1 MFTGDSYIL
10 KLFCSKLLVLFL
22 SLITNEKF
30 LLRPMNEEI
39 KLYRNPKKTRNL
51 LLYASGISILIAIM
65 LLYGIGTFDGVFKVK
80 LSIASGAILL
90 IMLVLILKVLGSIKD
105 KSPLIQIDSNGFSG
119 RTTPL
124 AKAFGRIEWQD
135 VTDLQLNK
143 VGGDTLVA
151 VTIDNVAKYDGR
163 ASKFLWKLAFDEQNS
178 KLNIMYSA
186 SEIDMNEKALYDLFV
201 SNWKK

>member
-1 MFTGDSYIL
+1 
-10 KLFCSKLLVLFL
+10 
-22 SLITNEKF
+22 
-30 LLRPMNEEI
+30 MNEEI
-39 KLYRNPKKTRNL
+39 KLYRNAKKTRNL

-90 IMLVLILKVLGSIKD
+90 IMLVLIFKTLASIKD
-105 KSPLIQIDSNGFSG
+105 KSPLIQIDSNGFTG
-119 RTTPL
+119 RTTPV
-124 AKAFGRIEWQD
+124 AKAFGRIDWKD
-135 VTDLQLNK
+135 VTDLQLKK

-151 VTIDNVAKYDGR
+151 VTIDNVAKYDDR

-186 SEIDMNEKALYDLFV
+186 SEIDINEKALYDLFV

>member
-1 MFTGDSYIL
+1 
-10 KLFCSKLLVLFL
+10 
-22 SLITNEKF
+22 
-30 LLRPMNEEI
+30 MNEEI
-39 KLYRNPKKTRNL
+39 KLYRNAKKTRNL

-90 IMLVLILKVLGSIKD
+90 IMLVLIFKILASIKD
-105 KSPLIQIDSNGFSG
+105 KSPLIEIDSNGFSG
-119 RTTPL
+119 RTTPV

-135 VTDLQLNK
+135 VTDLQLKK

>member
-1 MFTGDSYIL
+1 
-10 KLFCSKLLVLFL
+10 
-22 SLITNEKF
+22 
-30 LLRPMNEEI
+30 MNEEI
-39 KLYRNPKKTRNL
+39 KLYRNAKKTRNL

-90 IMLVLILKVLGSIKD
+90 IMLVLIFKILASIKD
-105 KSPLIQIDSNGFSG
+105 KSPLIHIDSNGFSG
-119 RTTPL
+119 RTTPV

-143 VGGDTLVA
+143 VGGDTLIA
-151 VTIDNVAKYDGR
+151 VTIDNVSKYDGR

-186 SEIDMNEKALYDLFV
+186 SEINMNEKALYDLFV

>member
-1 MFTGDSYIL
+1 
-10 KLFCSKLLVLFL
+10 
-22 SLITNEKF
+22 
-30 LLRPMNEEI
+30 MNEEI
-39 KLYRNPKKTRNL
+39 KLYRNAKKTRNL
-51 LLYASGISILIAIM
+51 LFYASAISVLIAIM

-90 IMLVLILKVLGSIKD
+90 IMLVLIFKILASIKD

-119 RTTPL
+119 RTTPV

-151 VTIDNVAKYDGR
+151 VTIENVTKYDGR

-178 KLNIMYSA
+178 KLKIMYSA

>member
-1 MFTGDSYIL
+1 
-10 KLFCSKLLVLFL
+10 
-22 SLITNEKF
+22 
-30 LLRPMNEEI
+30 MNEEI
-39 KLYRNPKKTRNL
+39 KLYRNAKKTRNL
-51 LLYASGISILIAIM
+51 LFYASAISVLIAIM

-90 IMLVLILKVLGSIKD
+90 IMLVLIFKILASIKD

-119 RTTPL
+119 RTTPV

-151 VTIDNVAKYDGR
+151 VTIDNVTKYDGR

>member
-1 MFTGDSYIL
+1 
-10 KLFCSKLLVLFL
+10 
-22 SLITNEKF
+22 
-30 LLRPMNEEI
+30 MNEEI
-39 KLYRNPKKTRNL
+39 KLYRNSKKTRNL

-65 LLYGIGTFDGVFKVK
+65 LLYGIGTFDGVFKIK

-90 IMLVLILKVLGSIKD
+90 IMLVLIFKILASIKD

-119 RTTPL
+119 RTTPV
-124 AKAFGRIEWQD
+124 AKAFRRIEWQD

-151 VTIDNVAKYDGR
+151 VTIDNVTKYDGR

>member
-1 MFTGDSYIL
+1 MFTGDPCIL

-39 KLYRNPKKTRNL
+39 KLYRNAKKTRNL

-90 IMLVLILKVLGSIKD
+90 IMLVLIFKTLASIKD

-119 RTTPL
+119 RTTPV
-124 AKAFGRIEWQD
+124 AKAFGRIEWED
-135 VTDLQLNK
+135 VTDLQLKK
-143 VGGDTLVA
+143 VGGDNLVA
-151 VTIDNVAKYDGR
+151 VTIDNVAK
-163 ASKFLWKLAFDEQNS
+163 
-178 KLNIMYSA
+178 
-186 SEIDMNEKALYDLFV
+186 
-201 SNWKK
+201 